1 MPSFRGLKLPGFK
14 DETLV
19 DRFLYVAHPPAIAT
33 IPLLQHKGAPA
44 KPIVKTG
51 DKVLLGQKIAASVGE
66 GSAAVHASVSG
77 EVIAIGPFP
86 HPHLGV
92 AEAIQI
98 KNDGLEMPVGAVPD
112 KDPAKRVD
120 DELMRIVEEAGLV
133 DLNEEGEPLAAK
145 LKKARASGV
154 RTLIV
159 NACESEPFITAL
171 HVMMVAKSSEIIR
184 GILLAEKLSGATKVI
199 VAIEDNKLDALE
211 VLGSRL
217 YGFNAARSS
226 AGRALGPAVPR
237 GRRGAKEI
245 ELKRLPVKYPQGD
258 PAVLVST
265 LTGCS
270 LDKARDPLTQGVLVL
285 DMATCFALCEAV
297 YSGKPLYERVVTVSG
312 QSVARPKNLL
322 VRIGTSLENV
332 LAECAGIL
340 RSPLRVLVGGPMRGT
355 AQAGLSAPITKQTS
369 ALLSL
374 STEVEYPSTPAPCIR
389 CGACAEVCPAELEPA
404 ILTLAAEQDEFEI
417 VRDFHISQCIECGNC
432 TYICP
437 SKRPMSSL
445 LKYAK
450 AGRL

>member
-66 GSAAVHASVSG
+66 DSVAVHASVSG

-98 KNDGLEMPVGAVPD
+98 KNDGLEMPASAAAD
-112 KDPAKRVD
+112 KNPAKCVD

-145 LKKARASGV
+145 LKKARASGI

-217 YGFNAARSS
+217 YGFNA
-226 AGRALGPAVPR
+226 
-237 GRRGAKEI
+237 KEI
-245 ELKRLPVKYPQGD
+245 ELKRLPVKYPQGH

-270 LDKARDPLTQGVLVL
+270 LDKARDPLSQGALVL

-297 YSGKPLYERVVTVSG
+297 YSGKPLYERVITVSG
-312 QSVARPKNLL
+312 QTIARPKNLL
-322 VRIGTSLENV
+322 VRIGMSLENV
-332 LAECAGIL
+332 LFECGGTL
-340 RSPLRVLVGGPMRGT
+340 RSPLRVLTGGPMHGA

-374 STEVEYPSTPAPCIR
+374 SAEVEYPGTPAPCIR

-404 ILTLAAEQDEFEI
+404 IITLAAEQGEFGI
-417 VRDFHISQCIECGNC
+417 ARDFHISQCIECGNC

-437 SKRPMSSL
+437 SKRPMASL

-450 AGRL
+450 AGVGRL